1 MARAKL
7 TARTFPTDRRSASGP
22 WASRRERSLIKQRE
36 EQCYRCSLIYKAAR
50 FMAVRRRRP
59 LFLPP
64 RPRRNRFIPA
74 SSDRARSTPQPC
86 KGFACA
92 RRLCIRFPG
101 LPLPAKTF
109 VSVGSGNRYHAL
121 RDGLNNCSLDA
132 VASILFRRGRRP
144 RRPAPHRTDL
154 THLSHAAR
162 QPSLFRRETWHSF
175 FVSF

>member
-7 TARTFPTDRRSASGP
+7 TARTFPTHRRSASGP

-64 RPRRNRFIPA
+64 RPRRNRDIP
-74 SSDRARSTPQPC
+74 SSDRAHSTSQPC

-92 RRLCIRFPG
+92 RRLRIRFPG
-101 LPLPAKTF
+101 LPLRIEALRLRCGREIGITLC
-109 VSVGSGNRYHAL
+109 VMVGSLFL
-121 RDGLNNCSLDA
+121 RRICCCIVSLTGPG
-132 VASILFRRGRRP
+132 ASPGRGSRRRRS
-144 RRPAPHRTDL
+144 RP
-154 THLSHAAR
+154 
-162 QPSLFRRETWHSF
+162 
-175 FVSF
+175 